1 MPYSLGL
8 KTTPLPHLSFLL
20 PPPSPPPPPTRT
32 QHRGQLNGEKLTDA
46 AGIKSLTRTLE
57 IVMSP
62 ETARRTTLA
71 RADTRAL
78 SRAASKR
85 PAPPAAAAGAGGP
98 AAAKSTKK
106 QLLAN
111 LMDTYT
117 KSDVLSIEE
126 SIVQHVEYTLA
137 RSRYSF
143 DDLEAYLATGYSLRD
158 RLIEAWNDT
167 NVHFKNAD
175 PKRVYYLSME
185 FLMGRSLTNA
195 LNNLG
200 VASEYKEALSE
211 VKACRLFSFPCLSRG
226 LFFSPRPDDGSRAT
240 RSEKHQKPRNALT
253 LSSFVPFSPKN
264 RWATSSRTSSSRSG
278 TPPWATEVREFA
290 LCFFPER

>member
-1 MPYSLGL
+1 
-8 KTTPLPHLSFLL
+8 
-20 PPPSPPPPPTRT
+20 
-32 QHRGQLNGEKLTDA
+32 
-46 AGIKSLTRTLE
+46 
-57 IVMSP
+57 MSP

-226 LFFSPRPDDGSRAT
+226 LFFPRGRTRAVARREARNT
-240 RSEKHQKPRNALT
+240 RSLKTHSLF
-253 LSSFVPFSPKN
+253 LSSYLFLPKTDGLQ
-264 RWATSSRTSSSRSG
+264 A
-278 TPPWATEVREFA
+278 RERRRA
-290 LCFFPER
+290 GAGRRPGQRM

>member
-1 MPYSLGL
+1 M
-8 KTTPLPHLSFLL
+8 T
-20 PPPSPPPPPTRT
+20 
-32 QHRGQLNGEKLTDA
+32 
-46 AGIKSLTRTLE
+46 
-57 IVMSP
+57 P
-62 ETARRTTLA
+62 ETAKRAILA

-78 SRAASKR
+78 SRSASKR
-85 PAPPAAAAGAGGP
+85 PAPPPGAAS
-98 AAAKSTKK
+98 KSSTKK

-211 VKACRLFSFPCLSRG
+211 VRFFYVFFSFS
-226 LFFSPRPDDGSRAT
+226 GSRWKELKNLHI
-240 RSEKHQKPRNALT
+240 SLSVSFFKSLLT
-253 LSSFVPFSPKN
+253 TDGLQARK
-264 RWATSSRTSSSRSG
+264 RRRAGARRRLG
-278 TPPWATEVREFA
+278 QR
-290 LCFFPER
+290 R

>member
-1 MPYSLGL
+1 M
-8 KTTPLPHLSFLL
+8 T
-20 PPPSPPPPPTRT
+20 
-32 QHRGQLNGEKLTDA
+32 
-46 AGIKSLTRTLE
+46 
-57 IVMSP
+57 P
-62 ETARRTTLA
+62 ETAKRAILA

-78 SRAASKR
+78 SRSASKR
-85 PAPPAAAAGAGGP
+85 PAPPPGAAGA
-98 AAAKSTKK
+98 ASKSSTKK

-211 VKACRLFSFPCLSRG
+211 VRFFYVFFSFS
-226 LFFSPRPDDGSRAT
+226 GSRW
-240 RSEKHQKPRNALT
+240 K
-253 LSSFVPFSPKN
+253 
-264 RWATSSRTSSSRSG
+264 
-278 TPPWATEVREFA
+278 
-290 LCFFPER
+290 

>member
-1 MPYSLGL
+1 
-8 KTTPLPHLSFLL
+8 
-20 PPPSPPPPPTRT
+20 
-32 QHRGQLNGEKLTDA
+32 
-46 AGIKSLTRTLE
+46 
-57 IVMSP
+57 MSP
-62 ETARRTTLA
+62 ETARRATLA

-85 PAPPAAAAGAGGP
+85 PAPPTLGSGGDS
-98 AAAKSTKK
+98 ATTKSTKK

-211 VKACRLFSFPCLSRG
+211 VSVGC
-226 LFFSPRPDDGSRAT
+226 
-240 RSEKHQKPRNALT
+240 
-253 LSSFVPFSPKN
+253 
-264 RWATSSRTSSSRSG
+264 
-278 TPPWATEVREFA
+278 
-290 LCFFPER
+290 CFFFN